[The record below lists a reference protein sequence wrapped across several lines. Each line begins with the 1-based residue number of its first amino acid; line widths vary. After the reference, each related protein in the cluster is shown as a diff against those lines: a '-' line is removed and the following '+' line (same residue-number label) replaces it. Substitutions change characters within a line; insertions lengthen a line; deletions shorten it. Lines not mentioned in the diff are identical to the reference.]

1 MLRLNNPGLTFVR
14 TERNISSVAAYRPT
28 DQRCEAGRRPD
39 IWDDAVGCLSKLGAG
54 HVDHPGGSLL
64 AHLIRTGDLLLDWD
78 ARPALTLAGL
88 CHGVYGTDGFP
99 TALRSL
105 QQRPE
110 IAGLVGVE
118 AEAIVYRYASC
129 DRRFTF
135 PRLGREGPVAFRDRF
150 TGEVIVTNPFR
161 LSDFLELTFANE
173 LDLVSHSPAFG
184 AKGGAA
190 IADVL
195 GRCTHHVSPSARRAF
210 HLILGCYQ

>member
-1 MLRLNNPGLTFVR
+1 MLRFNNPGLTFVR
-14 TERNISSVAAYRPT
+14 TERNIGSVVAYRPT

-39 IWDDAVGCLSKLGAG
+39 SWDDAVGCLSKLGAG
-54 HVDHPGGSLL
+54 QVDHPGGSLL

-78 ARPALTLAGL
+78 ARPALALAGL
-88 CHGVYGTDGFP
+88 CHGVYETDGFP

-105 QQRPE
+105 PQRPE

-135 PRLGREGPVAFRDRF
+135 PRLGRAGPVAFRDRF
-150 TGEVIVTNPFR
+150 TGGVIVTDPCC

-195 GRCTHHVSPSARRAF
+195 GPCTHYVSSPARRAF